1 MKLSLPHVF
10 VNRTCLTLKGGV
22 LMNKLLITFCALLV
36 LFTGCKSEIDKCAN
50 ALMAN
55 DKDMDEGMARLTC
68 LQVQNGHKE

>member
-1 MKLSLPHVF
+1 
-10 VNRTCLTLKGGV
+10 
-22 LMNKLLITFCALLV
+22 MNKLLITFCALLV

-68 LQVQNGHKE
+68 LQVQNGHKESCSYEKTTSRSLCIPDGDIIPS

>member
-1 MKLSLPHVF
+1 
-10 VNRTCLTLKGGV
+10 
-22 LMNKLLITFCALLV
+22 MNKLLITFCALLV